1 MDIYK
6 LKNKFSKPLFTLS
19 MLLLAAL
26 PVATFGDVTADDET
40 DVQNAESSEI
50 SEPSEK
56 PDEVDEAGMAQKL
69 SNPLA
74 AMISFPMQLNYD
86 QDFGEYDTGDRFLMN
101 VQPVVPISI
110 SKDWNLISRTIVPV
124 VTQDELAVG
133 VGRQTGLG
141 DTTESLWFSP
151 VKPTDKGLIWGVGP
165 AILIPTATDDLL
177 GGGKWGLG
185 PTVVGLKQTGPWT
198 IGGLANH
205 IWSVAGS
212 DNRNDI
218 NSTFIQPFIN
228 YTTPTAVTY
237 GLNLEASYDWES
249 EQWAIP
255 VNLMVSKLKR
265 FDNQMISFQ
274 GGVRYWIESTDSGP
288 EGLGLRF
295 AITLLFPK

>member
-1 MDIYK
+1 LK
-6 LKNKFSKPLFTLS
+6 LKIINSLFILPLLI
-19 MLLLAAL
+19 LVGI
-26 PVATFGDVTADDET
+26 PVVTFGDVTVADKT
-40 DVQNAESSEI
+40 DVQNAESAET
-50 SEPSEK
+50 SEPSEI
-56 PDEVDEAGMAQKL
+56 PDDTDEAGMAQKL
-69 SNPLA
+69 ANPLA

-86 QDFGEYDTGDRFLMN
+86 QDFGEHDTGDRFLMN

-110 SKDWNLISRTIVPV
+110 SEDWNLISRTIVPL
-124 VTQDELAVG
+124 VTQNELAVG
-133 VGRQTGLG
+133 TGRQTGLG

-237 GLNLEASYDWES
+237 ALNVEASYDWES
-249 EQWAIP
+249 EQWAVP

-265 FDNQMISFQ
+265 FDKQMVSFQ
-274 GGVRYWIESTDSGP
+274 GGIRYWAESTDSGP

-295 AITLLFPK
+295 TVTLLFPK